1 MTTLHLKKSIDRSHL
16 RRGFLLIVL
25 AFGCFALSPTVRA
38 VDPPPDGGYPNQNT
52 AEGDNALF
60 NLTSGTSNTATGYQ
74 ALFSNRTGS
83 GNVANGV
90 RALFSNI
97 NGNDNTAV
105 GIDALFSNTTGD
117 NNTATGNSTLGSNRT
132 GNNNTA
138 TGFAALAVNST
149 GNDNTATG
157 GRALNSNGTGRSN
170 TATGVDALFINGTG
184 NNNTATGVNALFN
197 NTTGNGNTSNGVRAL
212 SNNTTGSRNIALG
225 FDAGRNLT
233 TGDNDIDIANQ
244 GVAGESGTTRIGKQG
259 TQIAT
264 FIAGIFN
271 VNEGGTIKPLYINS
285 NGQLGTQPPPSSRR
299 FKKEIKPMDQTSEA
313 ILGLNPVTFQ
323 YKDDSTGI
331 PQFGLIAE
339 EVAKANPD
347 LVVRDDNGEI
357 YTVRY
362 EAVNAML
369 LNEFLKEHQ
378 KVAILEVAV
387 AEERKIS
394 ESRTVQQQKQIEALA
409 ASVQKMSDQL
419 QLNKAALHVVANN
432 P

>member
-1 MTTLHLKKSIDRSHL
+1 MNTIGD
-16 RRGFLLIVL
+16 
-25 AFGCFALSPTVRA
+25 
-38 VDPPPDGGYPNQNT
+38 YNT
-52 AEGDNALF
+52 ANGFQALQLNTTDSF
-60 NLTSGTSNTATGYQ
+60 ITATGAQALQNNTTGSNNTAHGAQ
-74 ALFSNRTGS
+74 ALFSNTTGS
-83 GNVANGV
+83 INTANGV
-90 RALFSNI
+90 DALYSNTTG
-97 NGNDNTAV
+97 GNNTASGV
-105 GIDALFSNTTGD
+105 DALFSNTTG
-117 NNTATGNSTLGSNRT
+117 NANTADGVFALHGNTVGH
-132 GNNNTA
+132 
-138 TGFAALAVNST
+138 
-149 GNDNTATG
+149 DNTA
-157 GRALNSNGTGRSN
+157 S
-170 TATGVDALFINGTG
+170 G
-184 NNNTATGVNALFN
+184 NQTLYNNTSGNFN
-197 NTTGNGNTSNGVRAL
+197 IGLGSGAGLNV
-212 SNNTTGSRNIALG
+212 TTGSN
-225 FDAGRNLT
+225 N
-233 TGDNDIDIANQ
+233 IDIGNV
-244 GVAGESGTTRIGKQG
+244 GVAGDAAKIRIGKQG

-369 LNEFLKEHQ
+369 LNEFLKEHR
-378 KVAILEVAV
+378 KVEDLEKKAV
-387 AEERKIS
+387 EQDNLKATIAA
-394 ESRTVQQQKQIEALA
+394 QQKQIEALA
-409 ASVQKMSDQL
+409 ACVQKMSDQL
-419 QLNKAALHVVANN
+419 QLNKAALQVVANN

>member
-1 MTTLHLKKSIDRSHL
+1 MTASFITAS
-16 RRGFLLIVL
+16 G
-25 AFGCFALSPTVRA
+25 AQALQSNTT
-38 VDPPPDGGYPNQNT
+38 GSNNT
-52 AEGDNALF
+52 AHGA
-60 NLTSGTSNTATGYQ
+60 Q
-74 ALFSNRTGS
+74 ALFSNTTGS
-83 GNVANGV
+83 INTANGV
-90 RALFSNI
+90 DALYSNTTGS
-97 NGNDNTAV
+97 NNTAS
-105 GIDALFSNTTGD
+105 GLDALFSNTTGKA
-117 NNTATGNSTLGSNRT
+117 NTADGDFALYGNTVGH
-132 GNNNTA
+132 
-138 TGFAALAVNST
+138 
-149 GNDNTATG
+149 DNTA
-157 GRALNSNGTGRSN
+157 S
-170 TATGVDALFINGTG
+170 G
-184 NNNTATGVNALFN
+184 NQTLLNNTSGNFN
-197 NTTGNGNTSNGVRAL
+197 IGLGSGAGLNV
-212 SNNTTGSRNIALG
+212 TTGSNNIDIG
-225 FDAGRNLT
+225 NAGA
-233 TGDNDIDIANQ
+233 TGDTKKI
-244 GVAGESGTTRIGKQG
+244 RIGKQG

-285 NGQLGTQPPPSSRR
+285 NGQVGTQPPPSSRR

-313 ILGLNPVTFQ
+313 ILGFNPVTFQ

-409 ASVQKMSDQL
+409 ATLQKMSDQL
-419 QLNKAALHVVANN
+419 QLNKAALQVVANN